1 MVPAVDELESQKDMY
16 ECQGNASGPD
26 SARQA
31 IEFWLPSHHGFAER
45 PSHGCEKHR
54 AAYGCERCHRTMI
67 AAGECPYRR
76 VSAGIIGTTHST
88 SV

>member
-16 ECQGNASGPD
+16 ECQGNAGSPD
-26 SARQA
+26 SARKA
-31 IEFWLPSHHGFAER
+31 IELWLPSHQGFAER

-54 AAYGCERCHRTMI
+54 AAYGCERRHGTMI
-67 AAGECPYRR
+67 TAGELLYCRDP
-76 VSAGIIGTTHST
+76 AGIIGTTHST